1 MKSDA
6 QDARVKSPANE
17 LPDLD
22 RHASRDCIPEQ
33 SPRLGQVETR
43 AYTARQIAKQVSRR
57 RSG

>member
-1 MKSDA
+1 MKSGA

-33 SPRLGQVETR
+33 CPGLGQAETR
-43 AYTARQIAKQVSRR
+43 A
-57 RSG
+57 